1 MWTSA
6 HVQQRRLSG
15 VSALQLADPGRPT
28 GAVQGVVRAGA
39 LQAVQSPGES
49 VEGLRSL
56 FSHSER
62 ESVDAHAAVQKAAGG
77 SVSDGA
83 PDFPEVGVPQGRV
96 RGDALVRVVGQHL
109 VEQREGWSRAFGD

>member
-1 MWTSA
+1 M
-6 HVQQRRLSG
+6 
-15 VSALQLADPGRPT
+15 
-28 GAVQGVVRAGA
+28 RAAA

-49 VEGLRSL
+49 VEGLRPL

-62 ESVDAHAAVQKAAGG
+62 ESVNAHAASVQKAAGG